1 LLHQFH
7 IEPVDEGTEQ
17 TLKLRLSTT
26 LGEVKLPVYSNDT
39 IAIAKKKLQVCIILI
54 TYFIE
59 YIYIYIYIYMRIIIY
74 NNNNNDYN
82 AYRVKKVWNLHV
94 KGGSLVVNCLVIK
107 CT

>member
-1 LLHQFH
+1 LLYQFR

-54 TYFIE
+54 IYFIE
-59 YIYIYIYIYMRIIIY
+59 YIYMRIII
-74 NNNNNDYN
+74 
-82 AYRVKKVWNLHV
+82 
-94 KGGSLVVNCLVIK
+94 
-107 CT
+107 